1 MQNFGSHYF
10 ALLVVHAHLSF
21 LKFLAESCR
30 SLAICRPSL
39 CAGVVQQRLDTSALA
54 VLVVPDPSEAQ
65 VPDAGEAPAA
75 EGLAKPVAEE
85 HDKEAVR
92 SSRDPWVLR
101 AECYSG
107 IVLLDRFARRTQR
120 VMS

>member
-1 MQNFGSHYF
+1 M
-10 ALLVVHAHLSF
+10 
-21 LKFLAESCR
+21 
-30 SLAICRPSL
+30 
-39 CAGVVQQRLDTSALA
+39 QQRLAASASALA
-54 VLVVPDPSEAQ
+54 VPVVSDPSEPAVPTPGEAQ
-65 VPDAGEAPAA
+65 VQDAGAAPAA

-85 HDKEAVR
+85 EAVR
-92 SSRDPWVLR
+92 SSRLPWVLR

>member
-1 MQNFGSHYF
+1 M
-10 ALLVVHAHLSF
+10 
-21 LKFLAESCR
+21 
-30 SLAICRPSL
+30 
-39 CAGVVQQRLDTSALA
+39 QQRLDASASALA
-54 VLVVPDPSEAQ
+54 VPVVSDPSEPAVPTPGEAQ
-65 VPDAGEAPAA
+65 VQDAGAAPAA